1 MDSGNPPPWGC
12 VENNM
17 EKTREEKL
25 NEIIAFCAGLEYN
38 LHRRQKVNQAITV
51 LHSEPHNGNHY
62 FIEVYS
68 RYRKGEDNDEWATI
82 EICDEISNDSLDLV
96 YRALGLE
103 SRALEAE
110 IKEWATMY
118 AICEKEW
125 LEALSKVVAK
135 HKEIDRLKAGI
146 QKIIEFTDPIPNFGK
161 AENKLGQS
169 FRDFMVS
176 LSNPEARETGA
187 TQPQ

>member
-1 MDSGNPPPWGC
+1 
-12 VENNM
+12 M

-135 HKEIDRLKAGI
+135 HKEIERLKSGI
-146 QKIIEFTDPIPNFGK
+146 E
-161 AENKLGQS
+161 
-169 FRDFMVS
+169 S
-176 LSNPEARETGA
+176 LSEHFEQTLGEWCAVTSTYIPMDLQEAKQGLDLCHELLNPEARETGA